1 MKTLS
6 FASAAE
12 LRAWLAKNNGQSNGI
27 LLRIYK
33 KASGVASVSYA
44 EALDQA
50 LCYGWIDGQ
59 KLPADEQSW
68 LQTFTPRRPKSGWSK
83 KNTEHAER
91 LIKSGDMTA
100 AGLEEIGGRKSGRPL
115 ASRLRLVRQRVD
127 PGRFHQAD
135 RGEQEGEVVFRNAQ
149 PDQSLFHS
157 LPPAD
162 RQETRDAPKA
172 DAGHHRNVGA
182 RREISLRDAWS
193 ARR

>member
-83 KNTEHAER
+83 KKPSTPNA
-91 LIKSGDMTA
+91 LSN
-100 AGLEEIGGRKSGRPL
+100 
-115 ASRLRLVRQRVD
+115 
-127 PGRFHQAD
+127 
-135 RGEQEGEVVFRNAQ
+135 RG
-149 PDQSLFHS
+149 
-157 LPPAD
+157 
-162 RQETRDAPKA
+162 T
-172 DAGHHRNVGA
+172 
-182 RREISLRDAWS
+182 
-193 ARR
+193 